1 MALST
6 FQMLIVV
13 GMVSTG
19 TLNTISATLQLS
31 RRAMGSDGVVKYFQ
45 HPYIQAMFMM
55 LGEVLCMFAFMIMK
69 FLNRNK
75 PDLSGELPMN
85 PLVLFPASF
94 MDLLGTALGY
104 MGLAFC
110 KDGGT
115 FQMLRATAMMWAGL
129 LSIPFL
135 KRGLKWFQVLGM
147 VVIAGGLA
155 LKASEMFLPNF
166 VEKDFCASMMTDLNE
181 TYHNGTTI
189 GPTVEPTEK
198 PLLDEDMLKPIG
210 YALIIVGEFF
220 HGLQFVYEEKFLV
233 KYNLPPLKVV
243 GWEGTFGFITM
254 GLLLWPLYFIR
265 VGAPI
270 GSGPDGRFEDA
281 IDGFTQIFSGQPD
294 VWLLMW
300 TLGNMCSIACFNF
313 AGVSVTAELSSTTR
327 AVLDN
332 LRIIFIWAFFL
343 IPFPDFLCEVR
354 DEFHYLH
361 PIGLMVL
368 LVGIWLYNDI
378 IIMPTIRKYI
388 LKQDSSSQEEIVE
401 KKVDEN

>member
-1 MALST
+1 
-6 FQMLIVV
+6 
-13 GMVSTG
+13 MVTTG
-19 TLNTISATLQLS
+19 TLNTISATLQLA
-31 RRAMGSDGVVKYFQ
+31 RRAVGSDGVEKYFQ

-55 LGEVLCMFAFMIMK
+55 LGECLCMLAFMIMK
-69 FLNRNK
+69 FINRKK
-75 PDLSGELPMN
+75 PDTSGELPMN

-147 VVIAGGLA
+147 VIIAGGLGI
-155 LKASEMFLPNF
+155 KASEMFLPNF
-166 VEKDFCASMMTDLNE
+166 VEKDFCASEMTEINWN
-181 TYHNGTTI
+181 TSVTTVNPI
-189 GPTVEPTEK
+189 TDAPTEA
-198 PLLDEDMLKPIG
+198 PTLDESLLKPIG
-210 YALIIVGEFF
+210 YVLIIVGEFF

-233 KYNLPPLKVV
+233 KYNIPPLKVV
-243 GWEGTFGFITM
+243 GWEGIFGFITM

-281 IDGFTQIFSGQPD
+281 IDGFTQIFGGQPN

-343 IPFPDFLCEVR
+343 IPFPSFLCEVR

-368 LVGIWLYNDI
+368 LVGIWFYNDI
-378 IIMPTIRKYI
+378 IIMPVVRKYI
-388 LKQDSSSQEEIVE
+388 LKQDTSSQEEIVE

>member
-1 MALST
+1 
-6 FQMLIVV
+6 
-13 GMVSTG
+13 MVTTG
-19 TLNTISATLQLS
+19 TLNTITATLQLA
-31 RRAMGSDGVVKYFQ
+31 RKAVGKDGKLTEFQ

-55 LGEVLCMFAFMIMK
+55 LGECLCMCAFLIIKFINRKKPSQSDEKPCNPMI
-69 FLNRNK
+69 LY
-75 PDLSGELPMN
+75 
-85 PLVLFPASF
+85 PAAF
-94 MDLLGTALGY
+94 MDLIGTAVGY

-135 KRGLKWFQVLGM
+135 GRMLKLHQVAGM
-147 VVIAGGLA
+147 IVIAGGLGI
-155 LKASEMFLPNF
+155 KASEMFLPGY
-166 VEKDFCASMMTDLNE
+166 VEKDYCASELDNSTAWDNI
-181 TYHNGTTI
+181 TKYTTEV
-189 GPTVEPTEK
+189 PESTQT
-198 PLLDEDMLKPIG
+198 PIFDQNIQTPVG
-210 YALIIVGEFF
+210 YALIIFGEFL

-233 KYNLPPLKVV
+233 KYNLPPMKVV
-243 GWEGTFGFITM
+243 GWEGIFGFITM
-254 GLLLWPLYFIR
+254 GLLLWPLYFIE
-265 VGAPI
+265 VAPPI
-270 GSGPDGRFEDA
+270 GSGPDLRFEDA
-281 IDGFTQIFSGQPD
+281 IDGFTQIFGGKPN

-343 IPFPDFLCEVR
+343 LPLGDYTCAVR

-361 PIGLMVL
+361 PIGLIVL

-378 IIMPTIRKYI
+378 IIMPFVRKYI
-388 LKQDSSSQEEIVE
+388 LKQDTKAASQEAIVE
-401 KKVDEN
+401 KE

>member
-13 GMVSTG
+13 GMVTTG
-19 TLNTISATLQLS
+19 TLNTISATLQLA
-31 RRAMGSDGVVKYFQ
+31 RRATGTSGIPEYFQ

-55 LGEVLCMFAFMIMK
+55 LGETLCMGAFMIMK
-69 FLNRNK
+69 FINRKK
-75 PDLSGELPMN
+75 PDTSGELPMN
-85 PLVLFPASF
+85 PMVLFPASF

-147 VVIAGGLA
+147 VIIAGGLA
-155 LKASEMFLPNF
+155 IKASEMFLPDF
-166 VEKDFCASMMTDLNE
+166 EEKDYCASILDNSTA
-181 TYHNGTTI
+181 TTPISTTTQISRSSTTTI
-189 GPTVEPTEK
+189 K
-198 PLLDEDMLKPIG
+198 PVLDEALLKPIG
-210 YALIIVGEFF
+210 YALIVVGEFF

-243 GWEGTFGFITM
+243 GWEGVFGFITM

-281 IDGFTQIFSGQPD
+281 IDGFTQIFGGQPD
-294 VWLLMW
+294 VWLVMW

-343 IPFPDFLCEVR
+343 IPFGDMLCEVR

-361 PIGLMVL
+361 PIGLIVL
-368 LVGIWLYNDI
+368 LVGIWFYNDI
-378 IIMPTIRKYI
+378 IIMPMIRKYI
-388 LKQDSSSQEEIVE
+388 LKKDTSSQEEIVE
-401 KKVDEN
+401 KK